1 MAARE
6 IIALIGMPGGGK
18 SSAGQALAKIL
29 KRRFVDLDG
38 DIEKRAKKNIAAIF
52 AEDGE
57 EEFRRLES
65 AALESALRDSENKSG
80 KSKSGGAVVA
90 AGGGIILS
98 PKNRRRLRAESCAVY
113 LAAPLPLLQKR
124 LAKDSE
130 QRPLL
135 QKSGALAAMLK
146 ARESLY
152 QQTAHVAVAQ
162 TAADSPPDVAKKI
175 QAGLRHWLAQDSA
188 K

>member
-1 MAARE
+1 MPARE
-6 IIALIGMPGGGK
+6 VIALIGMPGGGK
-18 SSAGQALAKIL
+18 SAAGQALAKIL

-65 AALESALRDSENKSG
+65 AVLEFSLYDLKNPG
-80 KSKSGGAVVA
+80 KSKAGGAVVA
-90 AGGGIILS
+90 AGGGVVLL
-98 PKNRRRLRAESCAVY
+98 KQNRYLLRSKSCVVY
-113 LAAPLPLLQKR
+113 LAAPLPLLKKR
-124 LAKDSE
+124 LAQDSE